1 MSGSIRHN
9 LSLLPTYV
17 HHTESYLDPSAQT
30 SSGQEPLCCP
40 EILWAE
46 VCRQSVSRQIV
57 SGQSVS
63 GQSVSGQAG
72 SVQGSWA
79 EGSATGPNLN
89 YIT

>member
-17 HHTESYLDPSAQT
+17 HHTDSYLDPSAQT

-72 SVQGSWA
+72 SVQGFLGRGVCNRP
-79 EGSATGPNLN
+79 EP
-89 YIT
+89 